1 MNLETARPWL
11 AAIVLAA
18 LPMLSACESD
28 GGTSTST
35 PAVTEQPATMIAEEY
50 AETEATIEAIDP
62 KTRNVTLL
70 TADGK
75 TMTVE
80 APPDTDLNRI
90 KKGDVVVFSAY
101 QSISVR
107 ALAPGASPLGVTREA
122 SMVKAAPGETPGR
135 AVGAQT
141 RAVLEIA
148 DIDRTKNTV
157 TLKGADGSL
166 RTLEVRNPD
175 NQRKLKELSK
185 GDLVQIDVF
194 DAIAIGIKPKT

>member
-1 MNLETARPWL
+1 MNFEIARPWI
-11 AAIVLAA
+11 AALVVAG

-28 GGTSTST
+28 GGSSASK

-50 AETEATIEAIDP
+50 AETEATIQAIDA
-62 KTRNVTLL
+62 KTRNVTLR
-70 TADGK
+70 TADGE
-75 TMTVE
+75 TTTVE

-107 ALAPGASPLGVTREA
+107 AMAPGTAPLGVTRETA
-122 SMVKAAPGETPGR
+122 MVKAAPGETPGR
-135 AVGAQT
+135 AVGEQT
-141 RAVLEIA
+141 RAVLEIT
-148 DIDRTKNTV
+148 DIDTTKNTV

-185 GDLVQIDVF
+185 GDLVQLEVF
-194 DAIAIGIKPKT
+194 DAVAIGIKPKS